1 MSILGPD
8 DLAAVTLSLKVATA
22 ATLGGMPLAL
32 AVAWALAR
40 SRFPGRSL
48 LDALT
53 HLPLVL
59 PPVATGYALLLLLGR
74 RGLWGQGLESLGL
87 VFAFRWTG
95 AALAAAVMAFPL
107 MVRPMRQAIEAI
119 DAEPLEAARTLGA
132 GPLSRFVRIVL
143 PLATP
148 GVIAGAVLG
157 FAKALGEFGATIT
170 FVAAIPG
177 ETLTLPTDIYQ
188 ATQSPGDEGRAL
200 ALCLIAAAI
209 ALGAILASEALSRR
223 VRGQVGGVTRRPRGR
238 GFPAE
243 GKEEWRR

>member
-1 MSILGPD
+1 MTVLGLGPD

-22 ATLGGMPLAL
+22 ATLGGLPIAL
-32 AVAWALAR
+32 GIAWALAR
-40 SRFPGRSL
+40 GRFPGRSL
-48 LDALT
+48 LDAVT

-59 PPVATGYALLLLLGR
+59 PPVATGYALLMLLGR
-74 RGLWGQGLESLGL
+74 RGLVGQPLAALGV

-107 MVRPMRQAIEAI
+107 MVRPMRQAIEAV

-132 GPLSRFVRIVL
+132 GPWTRFLRIIL
-143 PLATP
+143 PLAAP
-148 GVIAGAVLG
+148 GVVAGAVLG

-188 ATQSPGDEGRAL
+188 ATQSAGGEGRAL
-200 ALCLIAAAI
+200 TLCLIAGAI
-209 ALGAILASEALSRR
+209 ALGAILASEALRRRSPGPGSRAGER
-223 VRGQVGGVTRRPRGR
+223 
-238 GFPAE
+238 E
-243 GKEEWRR
+243 G